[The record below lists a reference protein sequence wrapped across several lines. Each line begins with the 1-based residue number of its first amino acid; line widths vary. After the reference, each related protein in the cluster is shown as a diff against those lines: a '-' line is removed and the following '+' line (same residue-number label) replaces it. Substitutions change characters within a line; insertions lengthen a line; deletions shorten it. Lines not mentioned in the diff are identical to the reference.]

1 MINIMYIVM
10 MVLFFTTIWIKVI
23 INCYDNVNNERE
35 GIKNNERNRK
45 KERVREIRSTGSEIE
60 RKGETKH
67 SIER

>member
-35 GIKNNERNRK
+35 RIKNNERNRK
-45 KERVREIRSTGSEIE
+45 KKEQERYGVRGAN
-60 RKGETKH
+60 RKKGRNKV
-67 SIER
+67 

>member
-1 MINIMYIVM
+1 M
-10 MVLFFTTIWIKVI
+10 MVLFFTIIWIKVI

-35 GIKNNERNRK
+35 RIKNNERNRK

-67 SIER
+67 RIER